1 MEAVRRPRVLA
12 EIDPHSEW
20 VHGGEFDTLVV
31 DVTGFGKEHLKV
43 QVEPAGSL
51 KVSGE
56 RAVDGGGRQWCHFTK
71 RFDLPA
77 GCDAAE
83 IKVQLDKGMLYVQVP
98 RPPAGGGAGSSS
110 GQHPAAEMY
119 EDALQGECEIG
130 DGDGGGGGG
139 WNIGRVAA
147 RREEQH
153 PVLRLARGL
162 SRNRQVVLNVL
173 LAVVLLWLVAFGA
186 KNKPGGGQAKN
197 D

>member
-20 VHGGEFDTLVV
+20 VHGTEFDTLVV
-31 DVTGFGKEHLKV
+31 DVTGFGKDHLKV
-43 QVEPAGSL
+43 MVEPTGSL
-51 KVSGE
+51 KLSGE
-56 RAVDGGGRQWCHFTK
+56 RAVDGGGRQWCHFAK

-77 GCDAAE
+77 GCDAAD

-98 RPPAGGGAGSSS
+98 RPTITGDDGGAGQP
-110 GQHPAAEMY
+110 QHYPAAPAETY
-119 EDALQGECEIG
+119 EDAVQGECDIG
-130 DGDGGGGGG
+130 GGGGGGGG
-139 WNIGRVAA
+139 WDIGRVAA
-147 RREEQH
+147 RREERH

-162 SRNRQVVLNVL
+162 SRHRQVVLNVL

-186 KNKPGGGQAKN
+186 KN

>member
-20 VHGGEFDTLVV
+20 VHGSEFDTLVV

-43 QVEPAGSL
+43 MVEPTGTL
-51 KVSGE
+51 KISGE

-77 GCDAAE
+77 GCDAAD

-98 RPPAGGGAGSSS
+98 RPVGGGGGAAGPS
-110 GQHPAAEMY
+110 GDGEQPEHYPATAVAETY

-130 DGDGGGGGG
+130 DGGGSGG
-139 WNIGRVAA
+139 WDIGGRVAL

-153 PVLRLARGL
+153 LVMRLARGL
-162 SRNRQVVLNVL
+162 NRHRQVVLNVL
-173 LAVVLLWLVAFGA
+173 LAVVLFWLVAFGS
-186 KNKPGGGQAKN
+186 KN

>member
-1 MEAVRRPRVLA
+1 MDAVRRPRVLA

-20 VHGGEFDTLVV
+20 VHGGEFDTLIV

-43 QVEPAGSL
+43 MVEPTGTL

-56 RAVDGGGRQWCHFTK
+56 RAVDGRQWCHFTK

-77 GCDAAE
+77 GCDAAD

-98 RPPAGGGAGSSS
+98 RPAGGGDD
-110 GQHPAAEMY
+110 GQPPQHYPAAAETY
-119 EDALQGECEIG
+119 EDAVQGECEIG
-130 DGDGGGGGG
+130 GGG
-139 WNIGRVAA
+139 WDIGRVAL
-147 RREEQH
+147 RREERH

-162 SRNRQVVLNVL
+162 SRHRQVVLNVL

-186 KNKPGGGQAKN
+186 KN

>member
-1 MEAVRRPRVLA
+1 MEAVRRPRLLT

-43 QVEPAGSL
+43 MVEPTGTL

-56 RAVDGGGRQWCHFTK
+56 RAVDGRQWCHFTK

-77 GCDAAE
+77 GCDAAD

-98 RPPAGGGAGSSS
+98 RPTGDGGGAGQPP
-110 GQHPAAEMY
+110 QHYPAAAETY
-119 EDALQGECEIG
+119 EDALQGECESG
-130 DGDGGGGGG
+130 GDGGG
-139 WNIGRVAA
+139 WDIGRVAL

-153 PVLRLARGL
+153 PVLKLARGL
-162 SRNRQVVLNVL
+162 SRHRQVVLNVL

-186 KNKPGGGQAKN
+186 KN